1 MENREKFGSRIGF
14 ILVSAGCAIGIGNV
28 WKFPYLAGANGG
40 AAFIL
45 IYLVFLL
52 LLGIPIMT
60 AEFAVGRGSQKS
72 AGKAFGALQP
82 KGTNWSK
89 YGPIALAGN
98 YILMFFY
105 TMVAG
110 WMLYYIYQMASGKM
124 SGLDPD
130 GVAGEFGGMLGS
142 APTMLFWT
150 VLAIV
155 ISFGICALGL
165 QGGVERVTKVLMSL
179 LLILMVIMAIRSM
192 TLQGAGEGLKY
203 YLVPDFG
210 VLKENGIG
218 NVCFAAMGQAFFT
231 LSVGIG
237 SMEIFG
243 SYLDKDRSLFGEA
256 VSITALDTFVALTA
270 GLIVIPSCFAYDV
283 EPGAGPGLVFITL
296 PNIFNSMSGGRIW
309 GTMFFVFL
317 SFAALSTVIAVF
329 ENIIGF
335 CMDLWDMER
344 KKAVAINLVVVII
357 GSIPCVLGFNLWSG
371 IHPFGPESN
380 IMDLE
385 DFIVSNNLLPLGSL
399 LFVLFCCS
407 RYGWGWENFLDEVN
421 AGKGMRFPL
430 GKAYM
435 MFILPLIILI
445 VYVKGC
451 FDFFAAQQM
460 STAFSAIYVIVVLA
474 IFAYFMFAK
483 KKDTVPNGRLKAQ

>member
-52 LLGIPIMT
+52 VLGIPIMT

-72 AGKAFGALQP
+72 AGKAFTALEP

-89 YGPIALAGN
+89 YGPLALAGN
-98 YILMFFY
+98 YLLMFFY

-110 WMLYYIYQMASGKM
+110 WMLYYIYQMATGHLM
-124 SGLDPD
+124 GMTPD
-130 GVAGEFGGMLGS
+130 EVGGAFGGMLGS
-142 APTMLFWT
+142 APTLILWT
-150 VLAIV
+150 VIAIV
-155 ISFGICALGL
+155 GSFGVCALGL

-179 LLILMVIMAIRSM
+179 LLILMVVMAVRSM

-210 VLKENGIG
+210 VLKEQGIG

-296 PNIFNSMSGGRIW
+296 PNIFNSMPGGRFW
-309 GTMFFVFL
+309 GTLFFIFL
-317 SFAALSTVIAVF
+317 SFAAISTVIAVF

-335 CMDLWDMER
+335 CMDLWDMSR
-344 KKAVAINLVVVII
+344 QKAVVINLFVVII
-357 GSIPCVLGFNLWSG
+357 GSMPCVLGFNALSG
-371 IHPFGPESN
+371 LHPFGPESN

-399 LFVLFCCS
+399 VFVLFCCS
-407 RYGWGWENFLDEVN
+407 RYGWGWKNFVEEVN
-421 AGKGMRFPL
+421 AGKGMKFPL

-435 MFILPLIILI
+435 MFVLPIIILI
-445 VYVKGC
+445 VYIKGC
-451 FDFFAAQQM
+451 LDFFKGQEM
-460 STAFSAIYVIVVLA
+460 STAFGIVYVVIVLA
-474 IFAYFMFAK
+474 IFAYIIFGRK
-483 KKDTVPNGRLKAQ
+483 KGTVPVEPKL